1 MTLAAE
7 RFDDPAMH
15 DEPAPSADP
24 SDRIEELA
32 AEARIML
39 ARDVALA
46 RAELALA
53 TRHAVGA
60 GRGFGAA
67 VLVGYLALALV
78 AVAAGLGLSAVLP
91 AWLAFL
97 AVGLALGLVAG
108 LAYAAGRRNFQALSP
123 VPHHTIENIKEDV
136 SWLRERMT

>member
-1 MTLAAE
+1 MTMAAE
-7 RFDDPAMH
+7 RFDEPGIQDGPAPDADPA
-15 DEPAPSADP
+15 AQL
-24 SDRIEELA
+24 EELA
-32 AEARIML
+32 ADARAML

-46 RAELALA
+46 RAELRLA
-53 TRHAVGA
+53 TRHAAGV

-67 VLVGYLALALV
+67 VLVGYLALALL

-97 AVGLALGLVAG
+97 VVGLGLALVAA
-108 LAYAAGRRNFQALSP
+108 LAYAAGRRNLEALSP

>member
-7 RFDDPAMH
+7 RFDDPAI
-15 DEPAPSADP
+15 DDDPAPAADAA
-24 SDRIEELA
+24 DRIEALT
-32 AEARIML
+32 AEARVMF

-53 TRHAVGA
+53 TRHAGGA
-60 GRGFGAA
+60 ARGLGAA

-97 AVGLALGLVAG
+97 AVGLVLGVVAA
-108 LAYAAGRRNFQALSP
+108 LAYAAGRRNLEALSP

-136 SWLRERMT
+136 SWLRGRMT